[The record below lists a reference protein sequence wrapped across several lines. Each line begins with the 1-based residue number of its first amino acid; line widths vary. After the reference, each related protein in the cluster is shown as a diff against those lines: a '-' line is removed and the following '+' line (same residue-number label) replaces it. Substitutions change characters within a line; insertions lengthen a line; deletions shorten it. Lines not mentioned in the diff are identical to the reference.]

1 MAIRSALAAQLG
13 LAESST
19 FGTYQTPT
27 RFLEFLE
34 ESLEYQ
40 IERVESAGLRANN
53 RVLRT
58 DRYAPGQK
66 RVEGSVTLEPATKGY
81 GLILKHVLGSSSI
94 STPSG
99 ATLARLHAHTL
110 GDIFGTSLTVQVG
123 RPDTSSAGVVQ
134 PFSFLGMKVDSAT
147 FSSSV
152 DEILQSEISFVGQ
165 DLTTAQSLATATYP
179 TTGSAAAY
187 EQFYWTQ
194 GVVSIGGSSVAV
206 VTDFEIEINNN
217 LKSDRYFLG
226 GATMS
231 EPIIAGMTEITGTV
245 TLEFNGLTAYNR
257 FVNNTQAAIN
267 AKWTAATA
275 IEGSTFPYFE
285 IDIAKARFDTGGDPQ
300 IGGPDVLTQEIPFKV
315 LNDGTNQPITIN
327 YLTSDTAS

>member
-1 MAIRSALAAQLG
+1 MAIRSGLAAQLG

-27 RFLEFLE
+27 RFLEFNE

-40 IERVESAGLRANN
+40 IERVESPGLRAGN

-66 RVEGSVTLEPATKGY
+66 RVEGSLTLEPATKGF
-81 GLILKHVLGSSSI
+81 GLVLKHALGATSI
-94 STPSG
+94 TTPSG
-99 ATLARLHAHTL
+99 ATNARLHAHTL
-110 GDIFGTSLTVQVG
+110 GDIYGTSLTVQVG
-123 RPDTSSAGVVQ
+123 RPDVSGTVQ
-134 PFSFLGMKVDSAT
+134 PFSYLGCRVDTLSL
-147 FSSSV
+147 SSSV
-152 DEILQSEISFVGQ
+152 DELLVAEVGLVGQ
-165 DLTTAQSLATATYP
+165 DETRSQSLATATYP

-194 GVVSIGGSSVAV
+194 GVISIAGSAVGV
-206 VTDFEIEINNN
+206 VTDFEIELNNN

-231 EPIIAGMTEITGTV
+231 EPILAGMTEITGTV
-245 TLEFNGLTAYNR
+245 TVEFLNLTAYER
-257 FVNNTQAAIN
+257 FVNNTQVALT

-275 IEGSTFPYFE
+275 IESSTFPYIE
-285 IDIAKARFDTGGDPQ
+285 VNIPKVRFDGPANPQ
-300 IGGPDVLTQEIPFKV
+300 VGGPDVITHELPFKA
-315 LNDGTNQPITIN
+315 LFDGTNGPITVD
-327 YLTSDTAS
+327 YMTSDTTS

>member
-13 LAESST
+13 LAQSST

-27 RFLEFLE
+27 RFLEFVE
-34 ESLEYQ
+34 ESLEYS
-40 IERVESAGLRANN
+40 IERVESPGLRSNN

-81 GLILKHVLGSSSI
+81 GLVLKHALGSASI

-99 ATLARLHAHTL
+99 ATLARLHTHTL

-123 RPDTSSAGVVQ
+123 RPDTSGTVQ
-134 PFSFLGMKVDSAT
+134 PFSFLGMRVDTLSLSNA
-147 FSSSV
+147 V
-152 DEILQSEISFVGQ
+152 DELLVCEVGFVGQ
-165 DLTTAQSLATATYP
+165 EQTTAQALATAVYP

-194 GVVSIGGSSVAV
+194 GVISVAGSPVAV
-206 VTDFEIEINNN
+206 VTDFQIEVNNT

-231 EPIIAGMTEITGTV
+231 EPILAGMTEITGSITA
-245 TLEFNGLTAYNR
+245 EFDSLTALNR
-257 FVNNTQAAIN
+257 FVNNDQVALSAT
-267 AKWTAATA
+267 WTAATA
-275 IEGSTFPYFE
+275 IESTTFPYVQVT
-285 IDIAKARFDTGGDPQ
+285 IPKVRFDGGSPTV
-300 IGGPDVLTQEIPFKV
+300 GGPDVLTVELPFKV
-315 LNDGTNQPITIN
+315 LNDGTNAPITID
-327 YLTSDTAS
+327 YMTSDTAS